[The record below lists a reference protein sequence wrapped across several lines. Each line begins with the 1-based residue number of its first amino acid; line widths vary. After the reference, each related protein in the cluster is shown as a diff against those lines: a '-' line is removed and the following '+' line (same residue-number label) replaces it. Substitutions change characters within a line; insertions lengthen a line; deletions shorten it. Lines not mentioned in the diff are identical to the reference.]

1 MGLLNKQL
9 LRQWR
14 VELLCALG
22 VWALLS
28 VLALYIY
35 STGLLAP
42 HDNAIGAYLGYD
54 NYFRFTTRG
63 GTWDVSHP
71 LITSLYLINRVLI
84 VPLLGE
90 GGALVVMILGSA
102 LLMAI
107 AVAGC
112 CGYLRYVVQLDTGR
126 SLLLSGLL
134 LSTFTVMTPSFTV
147 ESYPLSMAL
156 LVLSLLCLS
165 GQLKREK
172 RLSGWHAT
180 LWSLLL
186 GGVTLTNF
194 AKPLSLLL
202 LSKEGSLW
210 QRVRKVLLP
219 TLLLLALVVAVGYFY
234 QQRRAGAEEPM
245 LTTQVNDLLR
255 FQTRSADLVPDF
267 FGHPLLISDLE
278 MRELHGETVLRP
290 TPYACWAMK
299 LLPWGVV
306 LLLLSMIWVGRR
318 YPLAWAIPLYLA
330 VDVAVHLV
338 GGYGLDEAVI
348 FGGHWVFLV
357 PMALGWLYRVVPRQT
372 YRYMDLALLLLS
384 IYMCTHNLS
393 TILLRM
399 GGV

>member
-1 MGLLNKQL
+1 MGLLNRQL
-9 LRQWR
+9 LRRWR
-14 VELLCALG
+14 VELLCLLG

-28 VLALYIY
+28 ALALYIY
-35 STGLLAP
+35 STGLLTP
-42 HDNAIGAYLGYD
+42 HGDAIGAYLGYD

-63 GTWDVSHP
+63 GAWDVSHP
-71 LITSLYLINRVLI
+71 LITPLYLINRVLM

-90 GGALVVMILGSA
+90 GGALVGILLASA

-107 AVAGC
+107 VVAGC
-112 CGYLRYVVQLDTGR
+112 CGYLRHVVQLDPGR

-134 LSTFTVMTPSFTV
+134 LSTFTVMTLSFTV

-194 AKPLSLLL
+194 A
-202 LSKEGSLW
+202 
-210 QRVRKVLLP
+210 
-219 TLLLLALVVAVGYFY
+219 LLLLALVVAVGWFY
-234 QQRRAGAEEPM
+234 HQRGAGPEADESM
-245 LTTQVNDLLR
+245 LTAQVNDLLR

-278 MRELHGETVLRP
+278 LRELHGETVLRP
-290 TPYACWAMK
+290 TPYACWAME

-306 LLLLSMIWVGRR
+306 LLLLSMIWIGRR

-338 GGYGLDEAVI
+338 GGYGLDEAII

-357 PMALGWLYRVVPRQT
+357 PMALGWLYRVLPRQA

-384 IYMCTHNLS
+384 IYMCTHNLWV
-393 TILLRM
+393 ILLRL
-399 GGV
+399 G

>member
-9 LRQWR
+9 LRRWR

-35 STGLLAP
+35 STGLLMP
-42 HDNAIGAYLGYD
+42 YGDAIGAYLGYD
-54 NYFRFTTRG
+54 NYYRFTTRG
-63 GTWDVSHP
+63 GAWDVSHP
-71 LITSLYLINRVLI
+71 LITPLYLINRVLL

-90 GGALVVMILGSA
+90 GGALIGILLASA

-112 CGYLRYVVQLDTGR
+112 CGYLRHVVQLDTGR

-134 LSTFTVMTPSFTV
+134 LSTFTVMTLSFTV
-147 ESYPLSMAL
+147 ESYPLSMTL

-165 GQLKREK
+165 SQLKQQGC
-172 RLSGWHAT
+172 LSGWQVS

-202 LSKEGSLW
+202 LSKEVSLW
-210 QRVRKVLLP
+210 QRVRKALLP
-219 TLLLLALVVAVGYFY
+219 TLLLLALVVAVGCFY
-234 QQRRAGAEEPM
+234 QQRGASQRAEEPM
-245 LTTQVNDLLR
+245 LTAQVNDLLR

-290 TPYACWAMK
+290 TPYACWAMQ

-318 YPLAWAIPLYLA
+318 DPLAWAIPLYLA
-330 VDVAVHLV
+330 VDVAVHLI

-357 PMALGWLYRVVPRQT
+357 PMALGWLYYVVPKQA
-372 YRYMDLALLLLS
+372 YRYMDVALLLLS

-393 TILLRM
+393 VILLHIK
-399 GGV
+399 

>member
-9 LRQWR
+9 LQRWR
-14 VELLCALG
+14 VELLCLLG
-22 VWALLS
+22 VWALLAL
-28 VLALYIY
+28 LALYIY
-35 STGLLAP
+35 STGLLMP
-42 HDNAIGAYLGYD
+42 HGNAIGAYLGYD

-63 GTWDVSHP
+63 GVWDVSHP
-71 LITSLYLINRVLI
+71 LITPLYLTNRVLL

-90 GGALVVMILGSA
+90 GGALVVMLLGSA

-112 CGYLRYVVQLDTGR
+112 CGYLRRVVQLGTGR

-134 LSTFTVMTPSFTV
+134 LSTFTVMTLSFTV

-202 LSKEGSLW
+202 LSKEESLW

-219 TLLLLALVVAVGYFY
+219 TLLLLALVVAVGWFY
-234 QQRRAGAEEPM
+234 QQRRAGAEESM
-245 LTTQVNDLLR
+245 LTAQVNDLLR
-255 FQTRSADLVPDF
+255 FQTRSADIVPDF
-267 FGHPLLISDLE
+267 FGHPLLISNLE
-278 MRELHGETVLRP
+278 MRELYGETVLRP

-299 LLPWGVV
+299 LFPWGVV
-306 LLLLSMIWVGRR
+306 LLLLAMIGVGRR

-338 GGYGLDEAVI
+338 GGYGLDEAII

-357 PMALGWLYRVVPRQT
+357 PMALGWLYRVVPRQA

-384 IYMCTHNLS
+384 TYMCTHNL
-393 TILLRM
+393 TVILSRM
-399 GGV
+399 G

>member
-9 LRQWR
+9 LQRWR
-14 VELLCALG
+14 VELLCLLG
-22 VWALLS
+22 VWALLAL
-28 VLALYIY
+28 LALYIY
-35 STGLLAP
+35 STGLLMP
-42 HDNAIGAYLGYD
+42 HGNAIGAYLGYD

-63 GTWDVSHP
+63 GAWDVSHP
-71 LITSLYLINRVLI
+71 LITPLYLTNRVLL

-90 GGALVVMILGSA
+90 GGALVVMLLGSA

-112 CGYLRYVVQLDTGR
+112 CGYLRRVVQLDTGR

-134 LSTFTVMTPSFTV
+134 LSTFTVMTLSFTV

-202 LSKEGSLW
+202 LSKEESLW
-210 QRVRKVLLP
+210 QRARKAFLP
-219 TLLLLALVVAVGYFY
+219 TVLLLALVVAVGWFY
-234 QQRRAGAEEPM
+234 QQRGTSQEAEEPM
-245 LTTQVNDLLR
+245 LTAQVNDLLR

-290 TPYACWAMK
+290 TPYACWAMQ

-306 LLLLSMIWVGRR
+306 LLLLSMIWIGRR

-348 FGGHWVFLV
+348 FGGHCVFLV
-357 PMALGWLYRVVPRQT
+357 PMALGWLYRVVPRQA
-372 YRYMDLALLLLS
+372 YRYMDIVLLLLS
-384 IYMCTHNLS
+384 IYMCTHNLWV
-393 TILLRM
+393 ILLRL
-399 GGV
+399 G

>member
-9 LRQWR
+9 LQRWR
-14 VELLCALG
+14 VELLCLLG
-22 VWALLS
+22 VWALLAL
-28 VLALYIY
+28 LALYIY
-35 STGLLAP
+35 STGLLMP
-42 HDNAIGAYLGYD
+42 HGNAIGAYLGYD

-63 GTWDVSHP
+63 GAWDVSHP
-71 LITSLYLINRVLI
+71 LITPLYLINRALL

-90 GGALVVMILGSA
+90 GGALVVMLLGSA

-112 CGYLRYVVQLDTGR
+112 CGYLRHVVQLNTGR

-134 LSTFTVMTPSFTV
+134 LSTFTEMTLSFTV

-165 GQLKREK
+165 GQLKQEK
-172 RLSGWHAT
+172 RLSGWHVT
-180 LWSLLL
+180 LWSLVL

-202 LSKEGSLW
+202 LSKEESLW
-210 QRVRKVLLP
+210 WRVRKVLLP
-219 TLLLLALVVAVGYFY
+219 TLLLLALVVAVGWFY
-234 QQRRAGAEEPM
+234 QQRRAGAEESM
-245 LTTQVNDLLR
+245 FTAQVNDLLR
-255 FQTRSADLVPDF
+255 FQTRSADIVPDF
-267 FGHPLLISDLE
+267 FGHPLLISNLE
-278 MRELHGETVLRP
+278 MRELYGETVLRP

-299 LLPWGVV
+299 LFPWGVV
-306 LLLLSMIWVGRR
+306 LLLLAMIGVGRR

-338 GGYGLDEAVI
+338 GGYGLDEAII

-357 PMALGWLYRVVPRQT
+357 PMALGWLYRVVPRQA

-384 IYMCTHNLS
+384 IYMCTHNL
-393 TILLRM
+393 TVILSRM
-399 GGV
+399 G

>member
-9 LRQWR
+9 LQRWR
-14 VELLCALG
+14 VELLCLLG
-22 VWALLS
+22 VWALLAL
-28 VLALYIY
+28 LALYIY
-35 STGLLAP
+35 STGLLMP
-42 HDNAIGAYLGYD
+42 HGNAIGAYLGYD

-63 GTWDVSHP
+63 GAWDVSHP
-71 LITSLYLINRVLI
+71 LITPLYLINRALL

-90 GGALVVMILGSA
+90 GRALVVMLLGSA

-112 CGYLRYVVQLDTGR
+112 CGYLRHVVQLNTGR

-134 LSTFTVMTPSFTV
+134 LSTFTVMTLSFTV

-165 GQLKREK
+165 GQLKQEK
-172 RLSGWHAT
+172 RLSGWHVT
-180 LWSLLL
+180 LWSLVL

-202 LSKEGSLW
+202 LSKEESLW

-219 TLLLLALVVAVGYFY
+219 TLLLLALVVAVGWFY
-234 QQRRAGAEEPM
+234 QQRRAGAEESM
-245 LTTQVNDLLR
+245 FTAQVNDLLR
-255 FQTRSADLVPDF
+255 FQTRSADIVPDF
-267 FGHPLLISDLE
+267 FGHPLLISNLE
-278 MRELHGETVLRP
+278 MRELYGETVLRP

-299 LLPWGVV
+299 LFPWGVV
-306 LLLLSMIWVGRR
+306 LLLLAMIGVGRR

-338 GGYGLDEAVI
+338 GGYGLDEAII

-357 PMALGWLYRVVPRQT
+357 PMALGWLYRVVPRQA

-384 IYMCTHNLS
+384 IYMCTHNL
-393 TILLRM
+393 TVILSRM
-399 GGV
+399 G

>member
-1 MGLLNKQL
+1 MELLNKQL

-35 STGLLAP
+35 STGLLTP

-63 GTWDVSHP
+63 GAWDVSHP
-71 LITSLYLINRVLI
+71 LITPLYLINRALL

-90 GGALVVMILGSA
+90 GGALVVMLLGSA

-112 CGYLRYVVQLDTGR
+112 CGYLRRVVQLGMGR

-134 LSTFTVMTPSFTV
+134 LSTFTVMTLSFTV

-165 GQLKREK
+165 GQLKQEK
-172 RLSGWHAT
+172 RLSGWHTT

-202 LSKEGSLW
+202 LSKEESLW
-210 QRVRKVLLP
+210 RRVRKVLLP
-219 TLLLLALVVAVGYFY
+219 TLLLLALVVAVGWFY
-234 QQRRAGAEEPM
+234 QQRRAGAEESM
-245 LTTQVNDLLR
+245 FTAQVNDLLR
-255 FQTRSADLVPDF
+255 FQTRSADIVPDF
-267 FGHPLLISDLE
+267 FGHPLLISNLE
-278 MRELHGETVLRP
+278 MRELYGETVLRP

-299 LLPWGVV
+299 LFPWGVV
-306 LLLLSMIWVGRR
+306 LLLLAMIGVGRR

-338 GGYGLDEAVI
+338 GGYGLDEAII

-357 PMALGWLYRVVPRQT
+357 PMALGWLYRVLPRQT

-384 IYMCTHNLS
+384 IYMCTHNL
-393 TILLRM
+393 TVILSRM
-399 GGV
+399 G

>member
-1 MGLLNKQL
+1 MELLNKQL
-9 LRQWR
+9 LRRWR

-35 STGLLAP
+35 STGLLMP
-42 HDNAIGAYLGYD
+42 HGDAIGAYLGYD
-54 NYFRFTTRG
+54 NYYRFTTRG
-63 GTWDVSHP
+63 GAWDVSHP
-71 LITSLYLINRVLI
+71 LITPLYLINRVLL

-90 GGALVVMILGSA
+90 GGALIGILLASS

-112 CGYLRYVVQLDTGR
+112 CGYLRRVVQLDTGR

-134 LSTFTVMTPSFTV
+134 LSTFTVMTLSFTV

-156 LVLSLLCLS
+156 LVLSLFCLSSQLKQQGCLS
-165 GQLKREK
+165 GWQV
-172 RLSGWHAT
+172 S

-202 LSKEGSLW
+202 LSKEVSLW

-219 TLLLLALVVAVGYFY
+219 TLLLLALVVAVGCFY
-234 QQRRAGAEEPM
+234 QQRGASQRAEEPM
-245 LTTQVNDLLR
+245 LTAQVNDLLR

-290 TPYACWAMK
+290 TPYACWAMQ

-318 YPLAWAIPLYLA
+318 APLAWAIPLYLA
-330 VDVAVHLV
+330 VDVAVHLI

-357 PMALGWLYRVVPRQT
+357 PMALGWLYHVLPKQA

-393 TILLRM
+393 VILLHIK
-399 GGV
+399 

>member
-1 MGLLNKQL
+1 MGLLNRQL
-9 LRQWR
+9 LRRWR
-14 VELLCALG
+14 VELLCLLG

-35 STGLLAP
+35 STGLLMP
-42 HDNAIGAYLGYD
+42 QDDAIGAYLGYD
-54 NYFRFTTRG
+54 NNFRFTTRG
-63 GTWDVSHP
+63 GAWDVSHP
-71 LITSLYLINRVLI
+71 LITPLYLINRVLM

-90 GGALVVMILGSA
+90 GGALVGILLASA

-112 CGYLRYVVQLDTGR
+112 CGYLRHVVQLDTGR

-134 LSTFTVMTPSFTV
+134 LSTFTVMTLSFTV

-202 LSKEGSLW
+202 LSKEESLW
-210 QRVRKVLLP
+210 QRARKVLLP
-219 TLLLLALVVAVGYFY
+219 TLLLLALVVAVGWFY
-234 QQRRAGAEEPM
+234 HQRGGGPEADESM
-245 LTTQVNDLLR
+245 LTAQVNDLLR
-255 FQTRSADLVPDF
+255 FQTRSADIVPDF

-290 TPYACWAMK
+290 TPYACWAME

-306 LLLLSMIWVGRR
+306 LLLLAMIWVGRR

-330 VDVAVHLV
+330 VDVAVHLI
-338 GGYGLDEAVI
+338 GGYGLDEAII

-357 PMALGWLYRVVPRQT
+357 QMALGWLYRVVPRQA

-384 IYMCTHNLS
+384 IYMCTHNLWV
-393 TILLRM
+393 ILLRL
-399 GGV
+399 G

>member
-9 LRQWR
+9 LQRWR
-14 VELLCALG
+14 VELLCLLG
-22 VWALLS
+22 VWALLAL
-28 VLALYIY
+28 LALYIY
-35 STGLLAP
+35 STGLLMP
-42 HDNAIGAYLGYD
+42 HGDAIGAYLGYD

-63 GTWDVSHP
+63 GAWDVSHP
-71 LITSLYLINRVLI
+71 LITPLYLINRALL

-90 GGALVVMILGSA
+90 GGALVVMLLGSA

-112 CGYLRYVVQLDTGR
+112 CGYLRHVVQLNTGR

-134 LSTFTVMTPSFTV
+134 LSTFTVMTLSFTV

-165 GQLKREK
+165 GQLKQEK
-172 RLSGWHAT
+172 RLSGWHVT
-180 LWSLLL
+180 LWSLVL

-202 LSKEGSLW
+202 LSKEESLW
-210 QRVRKVLLP
+210 WRVRKVLLP
-219 TLLLLALVVAVGYFY
+219 TLLLLALVVAVGWFY
-234 QQRRAGAEEPM
+234 QQRRAGAEESM
-245 LTTQVNDLLR
+245 FTAQVNDLLR
-255 FQTRSADLVPDF
+255 FQTRSADIVPDF
-267 FGHPLLISDLE
+267 FGHPLLISNLE
-278 MRELHGETVLRP
+278 MRELYGETVLRP

-299 LLPWGVV
+299 LFPWGVV
-306 LLLLSMIWVGRR
+306 LLLLAMIGVGRR

-338 GGYGLDEAVI
+338 GGYGLDEAII

-357 PMALGWLYRVVPRQT
+357 PMALGWLYRVVPRQA

-384 IYMCTHNLS
+384 TYMCTQNL
-393 TILLRM
+393 TVILSRM
-399 GGV
+399 G

>member
-1 MGLLNKQL
+1 MELLNKQL

-28 VLALYIY
+28 ALALYIY
-35 STGLLAP
+35 STGLLTP

-54 NYFRFTTRG
+54 NYFRFTTSG
-63 GTWDVSHP
+63 GAWDVSHP
-71 LITSLYLINRVLI
+71 LITPLYLTNRVLL

-90 GGALVVMILGSA
+90 GGALVVMLLGSA
-102 LLMAI
+102 LLMAL

-112 CGYLRYVVQLDTGR
+112 CGYLRRVVQLGTGR

-134 LSTFTVMTPSFTV
+134 LSTFTVMTLSFTV

-165 GQLKREK
+165 GQLKQEK

-180 LWSLLL
+180 LWSLVL

-202 LSKEGSLW
+202 LSKEESLW
-210 QRVRKVLLP
+210 RRVRKVLLP

-234 QQRRAGAEEPM
+234 QQRGTGAEEPM
-245 LTTQVNDLLR
+245 LTAQVNDLLR

-290 TPYACWAMK
+290 TPYACWAMQ

-330 VDVAVHLV
+330 VDVAVHLI
-338 GGYGLDEAVI
+338 GGYGLDEAII

-357 PMALGWLYRVVPRQT
+357 PMALGWLYRVLPRQA
-372 YRYMDLALLLLS
+372 YRYMDLVLLLLS
-384 IYMCTHNLS
+384 TYMCAYNLS
-393 TILLRM
+393 IVLLRM
-399 GGV
+399 G

>member
-1 MGLLNKQL
+1 M
-9 LRQWR
+9 
-14 VELLCALG
+14 ELLCALG

-35 STGLLAP
+35 STGLLMP
-42 HDNAIGAYLGYD
+42 HGDVIGAYLGYD
-54 NYFRFTTRG
+54 NYYRFTTRG
-63 GTWDVSHP
+63 GAWDVSHP
-71 LITSLYLINRVLI
+71 LITPLYLINRVLL

-90 GGALVVMILGSA
+90 GSALIGILLASA

-112 CGYLRYVVQLDTGR
+112 CGYLRHVVQLDTRR
-126 SLLLSGLL
+126 SLLLSALL
-134 LSTFTVMTPSFTV
+134 LSTFTVMTLSFTV

-165 GQLKREK
+165 SQLKQEK
-172 RLSGWHAT
+172 RLSGWHVT
-180 LWSLLL
+180 QWSLLL

-202 LSKEGSLW
+202 LSKEESLW
-210 QRVRKVLLP
+210 QRVRKALLP
-219 TLLLLALVVAVGYFY
+219 TLLLLALVVVVGCFY
-234 QQRRAGAEEPM
+234 QQRGASQGAEEPM
-245 LTTQVNDLLR
+245 LTAQVNDLLR

-290 TPYACWAMK
+290 TPYACWAMQ

-318 YPLAWAIPLYLA
+318 DPLAWAIPLYLA
-330 VDVAVHLV
+330 VDVAVHLI

-357 PMALGWLYRVVPRQT
+357 PMALGWLYHVVPKQA

-384 IYMCTHNLS
+384 IYICTHNLS
-393 TILLRM
+393 VILLHIK
-399 GGV
+399 

>member
-22 VWALLS
+22 AWALLS

-35 STGLLAP
+35 STGLLTP

-63 GTWDVSHP
+63 GAWDVSHP
-71 LITSLYLINRVLI
+71 LITPLYLTNRVLL

-90 GGALVVMILGSA
+90 GGALVVMLLGSA

-112 CGYLRYVVQLDTGR
+112 CGYLRRVVQLGTGR

-134 LSTFTVMTPSFTV
+134 LSSFTVMTLSFTV

-165 GQLKREK
+165 GQLKQEK
-172 RLSGWHAT
+172 RLSGWHVT
-180 LWSLLL
+180 LWSLVL

-202 LSKEGSLW
+202 LSKEKSLW

-234 QQRRAGAEEPM
+234 QQRRAGAEESM
-245 LTTQVNDLLR
+245 LTAQVNDLLR
-255 FQTRSADLVPDF
+255 FQTRSADIVPDF
-267 FGHPLLISDLE
+267 FGHPLLISNLE
-278 MRELHGETVLRP
+278 MRELYRETVLRP

-306 LLLLSMIWVGRR
+306 LLLLSMIGVGRR

-330 VDVAVHLV
+330 VDVAVHLI
-338 GGYGLDEAVI
+338 GGYGLDEAII

-357 PMALGWLYRVVPRQT
+357 PMALGWLYRVVPRQA

-399 GGV
+399 G

>member
-22 VWALLS
+22 AWALLS

-35 STGLLAP
+35 STGLLTP
-42 HDNAIGAYLGYD
+42 HGDAIGAYLGYD

-63 GTWDVSHP
+63 GAWDVSHP
-71 LITSLYLINRVLI
+71 LITPLYLTNRVLL

-90 GGALVVMILGSA
+90 GGALVVMLLGSA

-112 CGYLRYVVQLDTGR
+112 CGYLRRVVQLGTGR

-134 LSTFTVMTPSFTV
+134 LSTFTVMTLSFTV

-165 GQLKREK
+165 GQLKQEK

-180 LWSLLL
+180 LWSLVL

-202 LSKEGSLW
+202 LSKEESLW

-234 QQRRAGAEEPM
+234 QQRGAGPEVEESM
-245 LTTQVNDLLR
+245 LTAQVNDLLR
-255 FQTRSADLVPDF
+255 FQTRSADMVPDF

-306 LLLLSMIWVGRR
+306 LLLLSMIWIGRR

-330 VDVAVHLV
+330 VDVAVHLI
-338 GGYGLDEAVI
+338 GGYGLDEAII

-357 PMALGWLYRVVPRQT
+357 PLALGWLYRVIPRQA

-384 IYMCTHNLS
+384 TYMCAYNLS

-399 GGV
+399 G

>member
-22 VWALLS
+22 AWALLS

-35 STGLLAP
+35 STGLLTP
-42 HDNAIGAYLGYD
+42 HGDAIGAYLGYD
-54 NYFRFTTRG
+54 NYFRFTTSG
-63 GTWDVSHP
+63 GAWDVIHP
-71 LITSLYLINRVLI
+71 LITPLYLINRVLLG
-84 VPLLGE
+84 PLLGE
-90 GGALVVMILGSA
+90 GGALVVMLLGSA
-102 LLMAI
+102 LLMAL

-112 CGYLRYVVQLDTGR
+112 CGYLRRVVQLGTGR

-134 LSTFTVMTPSFTV
+134 LSTFTVMTLSFTV

-165 GQLKREK
+165 GQLKQEK

-180 LWSLLL
+180 LWSLVL

-202 LSKEGSLW
+202 LSKEESLW

-234 QQRRAGAEEPM
+234 QQRGAGTEEPM
-245 LTTQVNDLLR
+245 LTAQVNDLLR
-255 FQTRSADLVPDF
+255 FQTRSADMVPDF

-306 LLLLSMIWVGRR
+306 LLLLSMIWVGRC

-330 VDVAVHLV
+330 VDVAVHLI
-338 GGYGLDEAVI
+338 GGYGLDEAII

-357 PMALGWLYRVVPRQT
+357 PLALGWLYRVIPRQA

-384 IYMCTHNLS
+384 IYMCAYNLS

-399 GGV
+399 G

>member
-22 VWALLS
+22 AWALLS

-35 STGLLAP
+35 STGLLTP

-63 GTWDVSHP
+63 GAWDVSHP
-71 LITSLYLINRVLI
+71 LITPLYLTNRVLL

-90 GGALVVMILGSA
+90 GGALVVMLLGSA

-112 CGYLRYVVQLDTGR
+112 CGYLRRVVQLGTGR

-134 LSTFTVMTPSFTV
+134 LSSFTVMTLSFTV

-165 GQLKREK
+165 GQLKQAK
-172 RLSGWHAT
+172 RLSGWHVT
-180 LWSLLL
+180 LWSLVL

-202 LSKEGSLW
+202 LSKEESLW

-219 TLLLLALVVAVGYFY
+219 TLLLLALVVAVGWFY
-234 QQRRAGAEEPM
+234 QQRRAGAEESM
-245 LTTQVNDLLR
+245 LTAQVNDLLR
-255 FQTRSADLVPDF
+255 FQTRSADIVPDF
-267 FGHPLLISDLE
+267 FGHPLLISNLE
-278 MRELHGETVLRP
+278 MRELYMETVLRP

-330 VDVAVHLV
+330 VDVAVHLI
-338 GGYGLDEAVI
+338 GGYGLDEAII

-357 PMALGWLYRVVPRQT
+357 PMALGWLYRVVPRQA

-399 GGV
+399 G

>member
-9 LRQWR
+9 LRRWR

-28 VLALYIY
+28 VLALYVY
-35 STGLLAP
+35 STGLLMP
-42 HDNAIGAYLGYD
+42 HGDAIGAYLGYD
-54 NYFRFTTRG
+54 NYYRFATRG
-63 GTWDVSHP
+63 GAWDVSHP
-71 LITSLYLINRVLI
+71 LITPLYLINRGLL

-90 GGALVVMILGSA
+90 GGALVGILLASA

-112 CGYLRYVVQLDTGR
+112 CGYLRHVVQLDMGR

-134 LSTFTVMTPSFTV
+134 LSTFTVMTLSFTV

-165 GQLKREK
+165 SQLKQEK
-172 RLSGWHAT
+172 RLSGWHIT

-202 LSKEGSLW
+202 LSKEESLW
-210 QRVRKVLLP
+210 QRVCKVLLP
-219 TLLLLALVVAVGYFY
+219 TLLLLALVVVVGWLY
-234 QQRRAGAEEPM
+234 QQRGTSQGAEEPM
-245 LTTQVNDLLR
+245 LTAQVKDLLR

-290 TPYACWAMK
+290 TPYACWAMQ

-318 YPLAWAIPLYLA
+318 YPLAWVIPLYLA
-330 VDVAVHLV
+330 VDVAVHLI

-357 PMALGWLYRVVPRQT
+357 PMALGWLYHMVPKQA
-372 YRYMDLALLLLS
+372 YRYMDLVLLLLS
-384 IYMCTHNLS
+384 MHMCTHNL
-393 TILLRM
+393 TIILLYIK
-399 GGV
+399 

>member
-9 LRQWR
+9 LRRWR

-35 STGLLAP
+35 STGLLMP
-42 HDNAIGAYLGYD
+42 HGDAIGAYLGYD
-54 NYFRFTTRG
+54 NYYRFTTRG
-63 GTWDVSHP
+63 GAWDVSHP
-71 LITSLYLINRVLI
+71 LITPLYLINRVLL

-90 GGALVVMILGSA
+90 GGALVGILLASA

-112 CGYLRYVVQLDTGR
+112 CGYLRRVVQLDTGR

-134 LSTFTVMTPSFTV
+134 LSTFTVMTLSFTV

-165 GQLKREK
+165 SQLKQEK
-172 RLSGWHAT
+172 RLSGWQVS

-202 LSKEGSLW
+202 LSKESLW

-219 TLLLLALVVAVGYFY
+219 TLLLLALVVAVGCFY
-234 QQRRAGAEEPM
+234 QQRGASQGAEEPM
-245 LTTQVNDLLR
+245 LTAQVNDLLR

-278 MRELHGETVLRP
+278 MRELHGETMLRP
-290 TPYACWAMK
+290 TPYACWAMQ

-318 YPLAWAIPLYLA
+318 DPLAWAIPLYLA
-330 VDVAVHLV
+330 VDVAVHLI

-357 PMALGWLYRVVPRQT
+357 PMALGWLYHVLPKQA

-384 IYMCTHNLS
+384 IYICTHNLS
-393 TILLRM
+393 VILLHIK
-399 GGV
+399 

>member
-1 MGLLNKQL
+1 MELLNKQL

-35 STGLLAP
+35 STGLLTP

-63 GTWDVSHP
+63 GAWDVSHP
-71 LITSLYLINRVLI
+71 LITPLYLINRALL

-90 GGALVVMILGSA
+90 RGALVVMLLGSA

-112 CGYLRYVVQLDTGR
+112 CGYLRRVVQLGMGR

-134 LSTFTVMTPSFTV
+134 LSSFTVMTLSFTV

-165 GQLKREK
+165 GQLKQEK

-202 LSKEGSLW
+202 LSKEESLW

-219 TLLLLALVVAVGYFY
+219 TLLLLALVVAVGWFY
-234 QQRRAGAEEPM
+234 QQRRAGAEESM
-245 LTTQVNDLLR
+245 FTAQVNDLLR
-255 FQTRSADLVPDF
+255 FQTRSADIVPDF
-267 FGHPLLISDLE
+267 FGHPLLISNLE
-278 MRELHGETVLRP
+278 MRELYGETVLRP

-299 LLPWGVV
+299 LFPWGVV
-306 LLLLSMIWVGRR
+306 LLLLAMIGVGRR

-338 GGYGLDEAVI
+338 GGYGLDEAII

-357 PMALGWLYRVVPRQT
+357 PMALGWLYRVVPRQA

-384 IYMCTHNLS
+384 IYMCTHNL
-393 TILLRM
+393 TVILSRM
-399 GGV
+399 G

>member
-22 VWALLS
+22 AWALLS

-35 STGLLAP
+35 STGLLTP
-42 HDNAIGAYLGYD
+42 HGDAIGAYLGYD

-63 GTWDVSHP
+63 GAWDVSHP
-71 LITSLYLINRVLI
+71 LITPLYLTNRVLL

-90 GGALVVMILGSA
+90 GGALVVMLLGSA

-112 CGYLRYVVQLDTGR
+112 CGYLRRVVQLGTGR

-134 LSTFTVMTPSFTV
+134 LSSFTVMTLSFTV

-165 GQLKREK
+165 GQLKQEK
-172 RLSGWHAT
+172 RLSGWHVT
-180 LWSLLL
+180 LWSLVL

-202 LSKEGSLW
+202 LSKEKSLW

-234 QQRRAGAEEPM
+234 QQRRAGAEESM
-245 LTTQVNDLLR
+245 LTAQVNDLLR
-255 FQTRSADLVPDF
+255 FQTRSADIVPDF
-267 FGHPLLISDLE
+267 FGHPLLISNLE
-278 MRELHGETVLRP
+278 MRELYRETVLRP

-330 VDVAVHLV
+330 VDVAVHLI
-338 GGYGLDEAVI
+338 GGYGLDEAII

-357 PMALGWLYRVVPRQT
+357 PMALGWLYRVVPRQA

-399 GGV
+399 G

>member
-9 LRQWR
+9 LERWR

-22 VWALLS
+22 VWVLLAL
-28 VLALYIY
+28 LALYIY
-35 STGLLAP
+35 STGLLMP
-42 HDNAIGAYLGYD
+42 QDDAIGAYLGYD

-63 GTWDVSHP
+63 GAWDVSHP
-71 LITSLYLINRVLI
+71 LITPLYLINRVLL

-90 GGALVVMILGSA
+90 GGALVGILFASA

-112 CGYLRYVVQLDTGR
+112 CGYLRHVVQLDTGR

-134 LSTFTVMTPSFTV
+134 LSTFTVMTLSFTV

-165 GQLKREK
+165 SQLKQEK
-172 RLSGWHAT
+172 RLSGWHVT

-202 LSKEGSLW
+202 LSKEESLW
-210 QRVRKVLLP
+210 QRARKAFLP
-219 TLLLLALVVAVGYFY
+219 TLLLLTLVVAVGWFY
-234 QQRRAGAEEPM
+234 QQRGTSQGAEEPM
-245 LTTQVNDLLR
+245 LTAQVNDLLR

-290 TPYACWAMK
+290 TPYACWAMQ

-306 LLLLSMIWVGRR
+306 LLLLSMIWIGRR

-330 VDVAVHLV
+330 VDVAVHLI

-357 PMALGWLYRVVPRQT
+357 PMALGWLYLVVPKQA

-393 TILLRM
+393 IILLHIK
-399 GGV
+399 

>member
-9 LRQWR
+9 LRRWR

-35 STGLLAP
+35 STGLLMP
-42 HDNAIGAYLGYD
+42 HGDAIGAYLGYD
-54 NYFRFTTRG
+54 NYYRFTTRG
-63 GTWDVSHP
+63 GAWDVSHP
-71 LITSLYLINRVLI
+71 LITPLYLINRVLL

-90 GGALVVMILGSA
+90 GGALIGILLASA

-112 CGYLRYVVQLDTGR
+112 CGYLRRVVQLDTGR

-134 LSTFTVMTPSFTV
+134 LSTFTVMTLSFTV
-147 ESYPLSMAL
+147 ESYPLSMTL

-165 GQLKREK
+165 SQLKQEK
-172 RLSGWHAT
+172 RLSGWQVS

-202 LSKEGSLW
+202 LSKEVSLW
-210 QRVRKVLLP
+210 QRVRKALLP
-219 TLLLLALVVAVGYFY
+219 TLLLLALVVAVGCFY
-234 QQRRAGAEEPM
+234 QQRGASQGAEEPM
-245 LTTQVNDLLR
+245 LTAQVNDLLR
-255 FQTRSADLVPDF
+255 FQTRSADFVPDF

-290 TPYACWAMK
+290 TPYDCWSMQ

-306 LLLLSMIWVGRR
+306 LMLLSMIWVGRR
-318 YPLAWAIPLYLA
+318 DPLAWAIPLYLA
-330 VDVAVHLV
+330 VDVAVHLI

-357 PMALGWLYRVVPRQT
+357 PMALGWLYYVVPKQA

-393 TILLRM
+393 VILLHIK
-399 GGV
+399 

>member
-9 LRQWR
+9 LQRWR
-14 VELLCALG
+14 VELLCLLG
-22 VWALLS
+22 VWALLAL
-28 VLALYIY
+28 LALYIY
-35 STGLLAP
+35 STGLLMP
-42 HDNAIGAYLGYD
+42 HGNAIGAYLGYD

-63 GTWDVSHP
+63 GAWDVSHP
-71 LITSLYLINRVLI
+71 LITPLYLTNRVLL

-90 GGALVVMILGSA
+90 GGALVVMLLGSA

-112 CGYLRYVVQLDTGR
+112 CGYLRRVVQLDTGR

-134 LSTFTVMTPSFTV
+134 LSTFTVMTLSFTV

-165 GQLKREK
+165 SQLKQAK
-172 RLSGWHAT
+172 RLSGWHVT

-202 LSKEGSLW
+202 LSKEESLW
-210 QRVRKVLLP
+210 QRARKAFLP
-219 TLLLLALVVAVGYFY
+219 TVLLLALVVAVGWFY
-234 QQRRAGAEEPM
+234 QQRGTSQEAEEPM
-245 LTTQVNDLLR
+245 LTAQVNDLLR

-290 TPYACWAMK
+290 TPYACWAMQ

-306 LLLLSMIWVGRR
+306 LLLLSMIWIGRR

-348 FGGHWVFLV
+348 FGGHCVFLV
-357 PMALGWLYRVVPRQT
+357 PMALGWLYRVVPRQA
-372 YRYMDLALLLLS
+372 YRYMDIVLLLLS
-384 IYMCTHNLS
+384 IYMCTHNLWV
-393 TILLRM
+393 ILLRL
-399 GGV
+399 G

>member
-22 VWALLS
+22 AWALLS

-35 STGLLAP
+35 STGLLTP

-63 GTWDVSHP
+63 GAWDVSHP
-71 LITSLYLINRVLI
+71 LITPLYLTNRVLL

-90 GGALVVMILGSA
+90 GGALVVMLLGSA

-112 CGYLRYVVQLDTGR
+112 CGYLRRVVQLGTGR

-134 LSTFTVMTPSFTV
+134 LSSFTVMTLSFTV
-147 ESYPLSMAL
+147 ESYPLSMDL

-165 GQLKREK
+165 GQLKQEK
-172 RLSGWHAT
+172 RLSGWHVT
-180 LWSLLL
+180 LWSLVL

-202 LSKEGSLW
+202 LSKEESLW

-219 TLLLLALVVAVGYFY
+219 TLLLLALVVAVGWFY
-234 QQRRAGAEEPM
+234 QQRRAGAEESM
-245 LTTQVNDLLR
+245 LTAQVNDLLR
-255 FQTRSADLVPDF
+255 FQTRSADIVPDF
-267 FGHPLLISDLE
+267 FGHPLLISNLE
-278 MRELHGETVLRP
+278 MRELYRETVLRP

-330 VDVAVHLV
+330 VDVAVHLI
-338 GGYGLDEAVI
+338 GGYGLDEAII

-357 PMALGWLYRVVPRQT
+357 PMALGWLYRVVPRQA

-399 GGV
+399 G

>member
-28 VLALYIY
+28 VLAIYIY
-35 STGLLAP
+35 STGLLTP

-63 GTWDVSHP
+63 GAWDVSHP
-71 LITSLYLINRVLI
+71 LITPLYLTNRVLL

-90 GGALVVMILGSA
+90 GGALVVMLLGSA

-112 CGYLRYVVQLDTGR
+112 CGYLRRVVQLGTGR

-134 LSTFTVMTPSFTV
+134 LSSFTVMTLSFTV

-165 GQLKREK
+165 GQLKQEK
-172 RLSGWHAT
+172 RLSGWHTT

-202 LSKEGSLW
+202 LSKEKSLW
-210 QRVRKVLLP
+210 QRVCKVLLP
-219 TLLLLALVVAVGYFY
+219 TLLLLALVVAVGWFY
-234 QQRRAGAEEPM
+234 QQRRAGAEESM
-245 LTTQVNDLLR
+245 LTAQVNDLLR
-255 FQTRSADLVPDF
+255 FQTRSADIVPDF
-267 FGHPLLISDLE
+267 FGHPLLISNLE
-278 MRELHGETVLRP
+278 MRELYGETVLRP

-299 LLPWGVV
+299 LFPWGVV
-306 LLLLSMIWVGRR
+306 LLLLSMIGVGRR

-338 GGYGLDEAVI
+338 GGYGLDEAII

-357 PMALGWLYRVVPRQT
+357 PMALGWLYRVVPRQA

-384 IYMCTHNLS
+384 IYMCTHNL
-393 TILLRM
+393 TVILSRM
-399 GGV
+399 G

>member
-9 LRQWR
+9 LQRWR
-14 VELLCALG
+14 VELLCLLG
-22 VWALLS
+22 VWALLAL
-28 VLALYIY
+28 LALYIY
-35 STGLLAP
+35 STGLLTP

-63 GTWDVSHP
+63 GAWDVSHP
-71 LITSLYLINRVLI
+71 LITPLYLINRVLL

-90 GGALVVMILGSA
+90 GGALVVMLLGSA

-112 CGYLRYVVQLDTGR
+112 CGYLRRVVQLGTGR

-134 LSTFTVMTPSFTV
+134 LSSFTVMTLSFTV

-165 GQLKREK
+165 GQLKQEK
-172 RLSGWHAT
+172 RLSGWHVT

-202 LSKEGSLW
+202 LSKEKSLW

-219 TLLLLALVVAVGYFY
+219 TLLLLVLVVAVGWFY
-234 QQRRAGAEEPM
+234 QQRRAGAEESM
-245 LTTQVNDLLR
+245 LTAQVNDLLR
-255 FQTRSADLVPDF
+255 FQTRSADIVPDF
-267 FGHPLLISDLE
+267 FGHPLLISNLE
-278 MRELHGETVLRP
+278 MRELYRETVLRP

-330 VDVAVHLV
+330 VDVAVHLI
-338 GGYGLDEAVI
+338 GGYGLDEAII

-357 PMALGWLYRVVPRQT
+357 PLALGWLYRVIPRQA

-384 IYMCTHNLS
+384 IYMCAYNLS

-399 GGV
+399 G

>member
-9 LRQWR
+9 LQRWR
-14 VELLCALG
+14 VELLCLLG
-22 VWALLS
+22 VWALLAL
-28 VLALYIY
+28 LALYIY
-35 STGLLAP
+35 STGLLMP
-42 HDNAIGAYLGYD
+42 HGNAIGAYLGYD

-63 GTWDVSHP
+63 GAWDVSHP
-71 LITSLYLINRVLI
+71 LITPLYLINRALL

-90 GGALVVMILGSA
+90 GRALVVMLLGSA

-112 CGYLRYVVQLDTGR
+112 CGYLRHVVQLNTGR

-134 LSTFTVMTPSFTV
+134 LSTFTVMTLSFTV

-165 GQLKREK
+165 GQLKQEK
-172 RLSGWHAT
+172 RLSGWHVT
-180 LWSLLL
+180 LWSLVL

-202 LSKEGSLW
+202 LSKEESLW
-210 QRVRKVLLP
+210 WRVRKVLLP
-219 TLLLLALVVAVGYFY
+219 TLLLLALVVAVGWFY
-234 QQRRAGAEEPM
+234 QQRRAGAEESM
-245 LTTQVNDLLR
+245 FTAQVNDLLR
-255 FQTRSADLVPDF
+255 FQTRSADIVPDF
-267 FGHPLLISDLE
+267 FGHPLLISNLE
-278 MRELHGETVLRP
+278 MRELYGETVLRP

-299 LLPWGVV
+299 LFPWGVV
-306 LLLLSMIWVGRR
+306 LLLLAMIGVGRR

-338 GGYGLDEAVI
+338 GGYGLDEAII

-357 PMALGWLYRVVPRQT
+357 PMALGWLYRVVPRQA

-384 IYMCTHNLS
+384 IYMCTHNL
-393 TILLRM
+393 TVILSRM
-399 GGV
+399 G

>member
-9 LRQWR
+9 LQRWR
-14 VELLCALG
+14 VELLCLLG
-22 VWALLS
+22 VWALLAL
-28 VLALYIY
+28 LALYIY
-35 STGLLAP
+35 STGLLMP
-42 HDNAIGAYLGYD
+42 HGDAIGAYLGYD

-63 GTWDVSHP
+63 GAWDVSHP
-71 LITSLYLINRVLI
+71 LITPLYLINRALL

-90 GGALVVMILGSA
+90 GGALVVMLLGSA

-112 CGYLRYVVQLDTGR
+112 CGYLRRVVQLGTGR

-134 LSTFTVMTPSFTV
+134 LSTFTVMTLSFTV

-165 GQLKREK
+165 GQLKQEK
-172 RLSGWHAT
+172 RLSGWHVT
-180 LWSLLL
+180 LWSLVL

-202 LSKEGSLW
+202 LSKEESLW

-219 TLLLLALVVAVGYFY
+219 TLLLLALVVAVGWFY
-234 QQRRAGAEEPM
+234 QQRRAGAEESM
-245 LTTQVNDLLR
+245 FTAQVNDLLR
-255 FQTRSADLVPDF
+255 FQTRSADIVPDF
-267 FGHPLLISDLE
+267 FGHPLLISNLE
-278 MRELHGETVLRP
+278 MRELYGETVLRP

-299 LLPWGVV
+299 LFPWGVV
-306 LLLLSMIWVGRR
+306 LLLLAMIGVGRR
-318 YPLAWAIPLYLA
+318 YPLAWAIPLYLV

-338 GGYGLDEAVI
+338 GGYGLDEAII

-357 PMALGWLYRVVPRQT
+357 PMALGWLYRVVPRQA

-384 IYMCTHNLS
+384 IYMCTHNL
-393 TILLRM
+393 TVILSRM
-399 GGV
+399 G

>member
-28 VLALYIY
+28 ALALYIY
-35 STGLLAP
+35 SSGLLTP

-63 GTWDVSHP
+63 GAWDVSHP
-71 LITSLYLINRVLI
+71 LITPLYLTNRVLL

-112 CGYLRYVVQLDTGR
+112 CGYLRRVVQLDTGR

-134 LSTFTVMTPSFTV
+134 LSTFTVMTLSFTV

-180 LWSLLL
+180 LWSLVL

-202 LSKEGSLW
+202 LSKEESLW

-234 QQRRAGAEEPM
+234 QQRGAGTEEPM
-245 LTTQVNDLLR
+245 LTAQVNDLLR
-255 FQTRSADLVPDF
+255 FQTRSADMVPDF

-306 LLLLSMIWVGRR
+306 LLLLSMIWVGRC

-330 VDVAVHLV
+330 VDVAVHLI
-338 GGYGLDEAVI
+338 GGYGLDEAII

-357 PMALGWLYRVVPRQT
+357 PLALGWLYRVIPRQA

-384 IYMCTHNLS
+384 IYMCAYNLS

-399 GGV
+399 G

>member
-1 MGLLNKQL
+1 MELLNKQL

-35 STGLLAP
+35 STGVLTP

-63 GTWDVSHP
+63 GAWDVSHP
-71 LITSLYLINRVLI
+71 LITPLYLINRALL

-90 GGALVVMILGSA
+90 RGALVVMLLGSA

-112 CGYLRYVVQLDTGR
+112 CGYLRRVVQLGMGR

-134 LSTFTVMTPSFTV
+134 LSSFTVMTLSFTV

-165 GQLKREK
+165 GQLKQEK

-202 LSKEGSLW
+202 LSKEESLW

-219 TLLLLALVVAVGYFY
+219 TLLLLALVVAVGWFY
-234 QQRRAGAEEPM
+234 QQRRAGAEESM
-245 LTTQVNDLLR
+245 FTAQVNDLLR
-255 FQTRSADLVPDF
+255 FQTRSADIVPDF
-267 FGHPLLISDLE
+267 FGHPLLISNLE
-278 MRELHGETVLRP
+278 MRELYGETVLRP

-299 LLPWGVV
+299 LFPWGVV
-306 LLLLSMIWVGRR
+306 LLLLAMIGVGRR

-338 GGYGLDEAVI
+338 GGYGLDEAII

-357 PMALGWLYRVVPRQT
+357 PMALGWLYRVVPRQA

-384 IYMCTHNLS
+384 IYMCTHNL
-393 TILLRM
+393 TVILSRM
-399 GGV
+399 G

>member
-9 LRQWR
+9 LQRWR
-14 VELLCALG
+14 VELLCLLG
-22 VWALLS
+22 VWALLAL
-28 VLALYIY
+28 LALYIY
-35 STGLLAP
+35 STGLLMP
-42 HDNAIGAYLGYD
+42 HGNAIGAYLGYD

-63 GTWDVSHP
+63 GAWDVSHP
-71 LITSLYLINRVLI
+71 LITPLYLTNRVLL

-90 GGALVVMILGSA
+90 GGALVVMLLGSA

-112 CGYLRYVVQLDTGR
+112 CGYLRRVVQLNTGR

-134 LSTFTVMTPSFTV
+134 LSTFTVMTLSFTV

-165 GQLKREK
+165 GQLKQEK
-172 RLSGWHAT
+172 RLSGWHVT
-180 LWSLLL
+180 LWSLVL

-202 LSKEGSLW
+202 LSKEESLW
-210 QRVRKVLLP
+210 WRVRKVLLP
-219 TLLLLALVVAVGYFY
+219 TLLLLALVVAVGWFY
-234 QQRRAGAEEPM
+234 QQRRAGAEESM
-245 LTTQVNDLLR
+245 FTAQVNDLLR
-255 FQTRSADLVPDF
+255 FQTRSADIVPDF
-267 FGHPLLISDLE
+267 FGHPLLISNLE
-278 MRELHGETVLRP
+278 MRELYGETVLRP

-299 LLPWGVV
+299 LFPWGVV
-306 LLLLSMIWVGRR
+306 LLLLAMIGVGRR

-338 GGYGLDEAVI
+338 GGYGLDEAII

-357 PMALGWLYRVVPRQT
+357 PMALGWLYRVVPRQA

-384 IYMCTHNLS
+384 IYMCTHNL
-393 TILLRM
+393 TVILSRM
-399 GGV
+399 G

>member
-9 LRQWR
+9 LQRWR
-14 VELLCALG
+14 VELLCLLG
-22 VWALLS
+22 VWALLAL
-28 VLALYIY
+28 LALYIY
-35 STGLLAP
+35 STGLLMP
-42 HDNAIGAYLGYD
+42 HGNAIGAYLGYD

-63 GTWDVSHP
+63 GAWDVSHP
-71 LITSLYLINRVLI
+71 LITPLYLINRALL

-90 GGALVVMILGSA
+90 GGALVVMLLGSA

-112 CGYLRYVVQLDTGR
+112 CGYLRHVVQLNTGR

-134 LSTFTVMTPSFTV
+134 LSTFTVMTLSFTV

-202 LSKEGSLW
+202 LSKEESLW
-210 QRVRKVLLP
+210 WRVRKVLLP
-219 TLLLLALVVAVGYFY
+219 TLLLLALVVAVGWFY
-234 QQRRAGAEEPM
+234 QQRRAGAEESM
-245 LTTQVNDLLR
+245 FTAQVNDLLR
-255 FQTRSADLVPDF
+255 FQTRSADIVPDF
-267 FGHPLLISDLE
+267 FGHPLLISNLE
-278 MRELHGETVLRP
+278 MRELYGETVLRP

-299 LLPWGVV
+299 LFPWGVV
-306 LLLLSMIWVGRR
+306 LLLLAMIGVGRR

-338 GGYGLDEAVI
+338 GGYGLDEAII

-357 PMALGWLYRVVPRQT
+357 PMALGWLYRVVPRQAC
-372 YRYMDLALLLLS
+372 RYMDLALLLLS
-384 IYMCTHNLS
+384 IYMCTHNL
-393 TILLRM
+393 TVILSRM
-399 GGV
+399 G

>member
-22 VWALLS
+22 AWALLS

-35 STGLLAP
+35 STGLLTP
-42 HDNAIGAYLGYD
+42 HGNAIGAYLGYD
-54 NYFRFTTRG
+54 NSFRFTTSG
-63 GTWDVSHP
+63 GAWDVSHP
-71 LITSLYLINRVLI
+71 LITPLYLINRVLL

-90 GGALVVMILGSA
+90 GGALVVMLLGSA
-102 LLMAI
+102 LLMALV
-107 AVAGC
+107 VAGC
-112 CGYLRYVVQLDTGR
+112 CGYLRRVVQLGTGR

-134 LSTFTVMTPSFTV
+134 LSTFTVMTLSFTV

-165 GQLKREK
+165 GQLKQEK

-180 LWSLLL
+180 LWSLVL

-202 LSKEGSLW
+202 LSKEESLW

-234 QQRRAGAEEPM
+234 QQRGAGTEEPM
-245 LTTQVNDLLR
+245 LTAQVNDLLR
-255 FQTRSADLVPDF
+255 FQTRSADMVPDF

-306 LLLLSMIWVGRR
+306 LLLLSMIWVGRC

-330 VDVAVHLV
+330 VDVAVHLI
-338 GGYGLDEAVI
+338 GGYGLDEAII

-357 PMALGWLYRVVPRQT
+357 PLALGWLYRVIPRQA
-372 YRYMDLALLLLS
+372 YRYMDIALLLLS
-384 IYMCTHNLS
+384 IYMCAYNLS

-399 GGV
+399 G

>member
-1 MGLLNKQL
+1 MELLNKQL

-22 VWALLS
+22 AWALLS

-35 STGLLAP
+35 STGLLTP
-42 HDNAIGAYLGYD
+42 HGDAIGAYLGYD
-54 NYFRFTTRG
+54 NYFRFTTSG
-63 GTWDVSHP
+63 GAWDVSHP
-71 LITSLYLINRVLI
+71 LITPLYLTNRVLL

-90 GGALVVMILGSA
+90 GGALVVMLLGSA
-102 LLMAI
+102 LLRAL

-112 CGYLRYVVQLDTGR
+112 CGYLRRVVQLGTGR

-134 LSTFTVMTPSFTV
+134 LSTFTVMTLSFTV

-165 GQLKREK
+165 GQLKQEK

-180 LWSLLL
+180 LWSLVL

-202 LSKEGSLW
+202 LSKEESLW

-234 QQRRAGAEEPM
+234 QQRGAGPEVEESM
-245 LTTQVNDLLR
+245 LTAQVNDLLR
-255 FQTRSADLVPDF
+255 FQTRSADMVPDF

-290 TPYACWAMK
+290 TPYACWVMK

-330 VDVAVHLV
+330 VDVAVHLI
-338 GGYGLDEAVI
+338 GGYGLDEAII

-357 PMALGWLYRVVPRQT
+357 PLALGWLYRVIPRQA

-384 IYMCTHNLS
+384 IYMCAYNLS

-399 GGV
+399 G